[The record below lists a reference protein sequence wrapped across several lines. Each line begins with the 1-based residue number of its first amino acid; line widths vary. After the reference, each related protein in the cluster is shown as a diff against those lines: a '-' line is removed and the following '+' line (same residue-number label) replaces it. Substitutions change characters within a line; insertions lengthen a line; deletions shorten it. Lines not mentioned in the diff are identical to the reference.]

1 MEFYKRVLKL
11 HHFRNLGRKSPT
23 ELLLNSSF
31 EKHGGLVILVGE
43 NNVGKSN
50 VLEAL
55 TIFNDADIKLCS
67 EEDYFKNHKKDTL
80 LSLEEETILD
90 RKITGFSCVDLK
102 IQTKEVNKGLKELSK
117 TLISY
122 PFEKHVEALGEQ
134 CNNSVYIP
142 TNNNDYSK
150 ICTLVSNFINL
161 ITSYNSLGL
170 FLHFYKEKLKLSEF
184 VTEYANA
191 TNNLFFKELIKHVS
205 GNSEW
210 IKNFCQCIK
219 EIIKHNTP
227 DKKYN
232 TDEFFV
238 MRQHKQ
244 NQLAKI
250 YSCFKKLSEG
260 EIKPKD
266 VEYILKK
273 LEELDKIFK
282 TTDFTK
288 FTPKTE
294 ALLNEQSQEKL
305 SEFVKEMIEK
315 IDEKYPINENFK
327 QQFRT
332 FRLNIGNLKKE
343 IKNSLKNL
351 DKIGEDFER
360 KKERLIREIE
370 NDCKNQK
377 VLKFNYDVLLDNIQ
391 QICKNYIASHA
402 VNDVSKDIKS
412 MMCQLY
418 LKKIDLLVN
427 SEIEQYRYNDFLESA
442 RKFLWEDIK
451 TLDEK
456 SGVHLFPKNIGE
468 IKDKFE
474 TNKEKFKQSK
484 NYSEFAE
491 YCRECNPYTAFQ
503 NLKNKV
509 QFPLSG
515 GLSYKSYKLVPTMK
529 EYKEPKIT
537 DNDFKAV
544 LFTCID
550 YSSLSE
556 FDQWD
561 WFFRNSLFRKMDFHP
576 NAIWNFFG
584 SILKDGQA
592 LQIIMFDKNNDLV
605 IYDSEKSFNIPKKYL
620 QEIDQELLK
629 EIRQSKHLFPIE
641 VKRKYNNNVCQFE
654 FFKKDT
660 SHLLFKVNFTEI
672 LENLAEILE
681 YNMQLKID
689 SLITKEF
696 NKLLAI
702 AEDSSQNSYQLKIH
716 VRHNNK
722 FYDYSKKST
731 AYEIKLEIHD
741 CRKSHDHNEPIIL
754 SQQSTGFQWA
764 FNFMFGFLYNV
775 GSDFSFNKNI
785 IYVMDEP
792 ATHLSVPARKEFRR
806 FLKEYAHKNH
816 VTFVLATHDPF
827 LVDTDHLDE
836 IRIVEKETEGS
847 VIKNHF
853 NYPLNN
859 AGKDSDALD
868 KIKRSLGVGQH
879 VFHNPQKHRII
890 FVEGI
895 TDYCY
900 LSAFKLYFNEREY
913 KDNPIPFT
921 FLPISGLKNN
931 PNDMEETIKKLCKL
945 DNHPI
950 VLTDDD
956 RKCVFN
962 QKATSERFK
971 KANEEMHDPI
981 RILQLSKCDEN
992 FKQIE
997 DCFSAN
1003 DRKKYAKNKQME
1015 LAMAFKTRLLYGEK
1029 DDVVS
1034 EETKKNFLK
1043 LFEWIKKECNNP
1055 TIKKEYIK
1063 FDYNTPRIIIERILM
1078 FKKMCLSLIA
1088 ISGVC
1093 VGAKDLDFKLDYRA
1107 TGGKLMGKMT
1117 DSSLL
1122 SITSMNDEPV
1132 VIKNLI
1138 VNRGNSCEAT
1148 KKVEPKLGDKFKK
1161 EKLFDHEL
1169 KYSQQ
1174 IFYRL
1179 DCKPNQLLEVKIITD
1194 KGEYYHKFSK

>member
-11 HHFRNLGRKSPT
+11 HHFRNLGRKSPA

-31 EKHGGLVILVGE
+31 ENKHGGLVVLVGE

-55 TIFNDADIKLCS
+55 TIFNDADIKLCN
-67 EEDYFKNHKKDTL
+67 EEDYFKDHEKDSL

-90 RKITGFSCVDLK
+90 HKITGFSCMDLK
-102 IQTKEVNKGLKELSK
+102 IRTEEIGEGLKELSK

-142 TNNNDYSK
+142 TNNNDYSN
-150 ICTLVSNFINL
+150 ICTLVSDFINL

-170 FLHFYKEKLKLSEF
+170 FLHFYKEKLKLSEL

-219 EIIKHNTP
+219 EIIKRNTP

-238 MRQHKQ
+238 MGQHKQ

-332 FRLNIGNLKKE
+332 FRSNIISLKKE

-351 DKIGEDFER
+351 DKIREGFKL
-360 KKERLIREIE
+360 KKESWIKEIG
-370 NDCKNQK
+370 NDCENQK
-377 VLKFNYDVLLDNIQ
+377 TLDPNYDVLLDNIE
-391 QICKNYIASHA
+391 QICKKYIASHA
-402 VNDVSKDIKS
+402 VNDASKDIKS
-412 MMCQLY
+412 MMCQFY
-418 LKKIDLLVN
+418 LKQIDLLSN
-427 SEIEQYRYNDFLESA
+427 SEIVRHKYSIFYESA
-442 RKFLWEDIK
+442 RKSLWENIK
-451 TLDEK
+451 TLDNE
-456 SGVHLFPKNIGE
+456 SGIHLFPKNIGE

-474 TNKEKFKQSK
+474 ANKEKFKQSR

-491 YCRECNPYTAFQ
+491 YCRECNPYTAF
-503 NLKNKV
+503 NFHLNNGSSH
-509 QFPLSG
+509 QFE
-515 GLSYKSYKLVPTMK
+515 KFVPTMK

-537 DNDFKAV
+537 DNDLKTA
-544 LFTCID
+544 LFTLFG
-550 YSSLSE
+550 YSSPSE
-556 FDQWD
+556 FDQSD
-561 WFFRNSLFRKMDFHP
+561 WFFKNSLFRKMDFHP
-576 NAIWNFFG
+576 NTIWNFFV

-629 EIRQSKHLFPIE
+629 EIRRSDYPFPKCEYHNDKDMVQLTFSKDDASPLMVE
-641 VKRKYNNNVCQFE
+641 V
-654 FFKKDT
+654 
-660 SHLLFKVNFTEI
+660 S
-672 LENLAEILE
+672 LAEILE
-681 YNMQLKID
+681 YNMQLKIN

-696 NKLLAI
+696 NRLLVI
-702 AEDSSQNSYQLKIH
+702 AQDSPQNSYQLKIH

-741 CRKSHDHNEPIIL
+741 CRKFDNQNEPIIL

-775 GSDFSFNKNI
+775 GSNFSFNHNI

-836 IRIVEKETEGS
+836 IRIVKKETEGS
-847 VIKNHF
+847 AIKNHF

-859 AGKDSDALD
+859 ASKDSDALYQ
-868 KIKRSLGVGQH
+868 IKRSLGVGQH

-900 LSAFKLYFNEREY
+900 LSAFKLYLCYKEF

-921 FLPISGLKNN
+921 FLPISGLKKES
-931 PNDMEETIKKLCKL
+931 DEMKETIQKLCEL

-962 QKATSERFK
+962 QQATSERFK
-971 KANEEMHDPI
+971 RANEEMHDPI
-981 RILQLSKCDEN
+981 TILQLSDCDRH

-1003 DRKKYAKNKQME
+1003 DRKKYAKNKRME
-1015 LAMAFKTRLLYGEK
+1015 LAMAFKTRLLYSGK
-1029 DDVVS
+1029 DDVMS
-1034 EETKKNFLK
+1034 EETKENFQK
-1043 LFEWIKKECNNP
+1043 LFEWIAKECN
-1055 TIKKEYIK
+1055 
-1063 FDYNTPRIIIERILM
+1063 
-1078 FKKMCLSLIA
+1078 
-1088 ISGVC
+1088 
-1093 VGAKDLDFKLDYRA
+1093 
-1107 TGGKLMGKMT
+1107 
-1117 DSSLL
+1117 DS
-1122 SITSMNDEPV
+1122 
-1132 VIKNLI
+1132 KN
-1138 VNRGNSCEAT
+1138 R
-1148 KKVEPKLGDKFKK
+1148 
-1161 EKLFDHEL
+1161 L
-1169 KYSQQ
+1169 K
-1174 IFYRL
+1174 
-1179 DCKPNQLLEVKIITD
+1179 NNA
-1194 KGEYYHKFSK
+1194 

>member
-31 EKHGGLVILVGE
+31 GEIKHGELVVLVGE

-67 EEDYFKNHKKDTL
+67 KEDYFKDHEKNHEKDTL

-90 RKITGFSCVDLK
+90 HKITDFSCVDLK
-102 IQTKEVNKGLKELSK
+102 IQSKEVSHNLKELSK
-117 TLISY
+117 TLIVY
-122 PFEKHVEALGEQ
+122 PFSAFIGGFIK
-134 CNNSVYIP
+134 
-142 TNNNDYSK
+142 
-150 ICTLVSNFINL
+150 LVM
-161 ITSYNSLGL
+161 SYGILDS
-170 FLHFYKEKLKLSEF
+170 FLKFYKEKLKLGAF
-184 VTEYANA
+184 A
-191 TNNLFFKELIKHVS
+191 TRQANNLLFKELIKHLS
-205 GNSEW
+205 GNNQLV
-210 IKNFCQCIK
+210 KNFCQCIR
-219 EIIKHNTP
+219 EIIE
-227 DKKYN
+227 YN
-232 TDEFFV
+232 APNNKEYKPNQFFIMGKV
-238 MRQHKQ
+238 KQ
-244 NQLAKI
+244 KQLSEI
-250 YSCFKKLSEG
+250 YSRLKRLNERKIE
-260 EIKPKD
+260 PKD
-266 VEYILKK
+266 VKSVLKDMPQK
-273 LEELDKIFK
+273 VKTLDEIFR
-282 TTDFTK
+282 TTDFDEK
-288 FTPKTE
+288 FAPKIKV
-294 ALLNEQSQEKL
+294 LQNEQSQERL
-305 SEFVKEMIEK
+305 SNFIKDIIKE

-327 QQFRT
+327 KQFEE
-332 FRLNIGNLKKE
+332 FESNVKHLNETKK
-343 IKNSLKNL
+343 
-351 DKIGEDFER
+351 DFER
-360 KKERLIREIE
+360 KKESWIKEIE

-377 VLKFNYDVLLDNIQ
+377 TLDPNYDVLLDNIQ
-391 QICKNYIASHA
+391 QMCKNYIASHA

-427 SEIEQYRYNDFLESA
+427 SEIEQYRYSNFFESA
-442 RKFLWEDIK
+442 RKSLWESIK
-451 TLDEK
+451 TLDNE
-456 SGVHLFPKNIGE
+456 SGVHLFPKNPKE
-468 IKDKFE
+468 IKKKFE
-474 TNKEKFKQSK
+474 DNKEKFKQSK
-484 NYSEFAE
+484 NVSEFAE

-503 NLKNKV
+503 NLRNKV

-515 GLSYKSYKLVPTMK
+515 GLSHQFDELVPTMK

-537 DNDFKAV
+537 DNDLKTA

-550 YSSLSE
+550 YSSPSE
-556 FDQWD
+556 FDQSD
-561 WFFRNSLFRKMDFHP
+561 WFFRGSLFRKMDFHP

-629 EIRQSKHLFPIE
+629 EIRQSEFPFNIE
-641 VKRKYNNNVCQFE
+641 AKGECDNNVCQFE

-696 NKLLAI
+696 NRLLAI
-702 AEDSSQNSYQLKIH
+702 AEDSPQDSYQLKIH

-775 GSDFSFNKNI
+775 GSHFSFNKNI

-792 ATHLSVPARKEFRR
+792 ATPLSVPARKEFRK

-816 VTFVLATHDPF
+816 VTFVVATHDPF

-859 AGKDSDALD
+859 ASKNSDALYQ
-868 KIKRSLGVGQH
+868 IKRSLGVGQH

-900 LSAFKLYFNEREY
+900 LSAFKLYFNEY
-913 KDNPIPFT
+913 NPQFKDNPIPFT
-921 FLPISGLKNN
+921 FLPISWLKKES
-931 PNDMEETIKKLCKL
+931 DEMKETIQKLCEL
-945 DNHPI
+945 DNNPI

-956 RKCVFN
+956 RKCDFDQN
-962 QKATSERFK
+962 ATSERFK

-997 DCFSAN
+997 NCFSVN
-1003 DRKKYAKNKQME
+1003 DRKKYAKNKRKE
-1015 LAMAFKTRLLYGEK
+1015 LAMAFKTRLLYSGKDAVEK
-1029 DDVVS
+1029 Q
-1034 EETKKNFLK
+1034 TKRNFLK
-1043 LFEWIKKECNNP
+1043 LFKWI
-1055 TIKKEYIK
+1055 
-1063 FDYNTPRIIIERILM
+1063 
-1078 FKKMCLSLIA
+1078 A
-1088 ISGVC
+1088 W
-1093 VGAKDLDFKLDYRA
+1093 A
-1107 TGGKLMGKMT
+1107 TNL
-1117 DSSLL
+1117 
-1122 SITSMNDEPV
+1122 
-1132 VIKNLI
+1132 IKN
-1138 VNRGNSCEAT
+1138 
-1148 KKVEPKLGDKFKK
+1148 
-1161 EKLFDHEL
+1161 
-1169 KYSQQ
+1169 
-1174 IFYRL
+1174 
-1179 DCKPNQLLEVKIITD
+1179 
-1194 KGEYYHKFSK
+1194 

>member
-11 HHFRNLGRKSPT
+11 HHFRNLGRNLPA

-31 EKHGGLVILVGE
+31 EKHGGLVVLVGE

-55 TIFNDADIKLCS
+55 KIFNDADVKLCS
-67 EEDYFKNHKKDTL
+67 ENDCFKAHEKDSL

-90 RKITGFSCVDLK
+90 HKITDFSCVDLR
-102 IQTKEVNKGLKELSK
+102 IRTEEIGEGLKELSK

-134 CNNSVYIP
+134 CSNFVSIP
-142 TNNNDYSK
+142 INNDDYSN
-150 ICTLVSNFINL
+150 ICTFVSNFINL
-161 ITSYNSLGL
+161 ITSYNSLES
-170 FLHFYKEKLKLSEF
+170 FLHFYKEKLKLSEL
-184 VTEYANA
+184 VTKYADA
-191 TNNLFFKELIKHVS
+191 TNNLLFKELIKHVS

-219 EIIKHNTP
+219 EIIKRNTP

-238 MRQHKQ
+238 MGQHKQ
-244 NQLAKI
+244 NQLEKI
-250 YSCFKKLSEG
+250 YSCFKKLSEK

-266 VEYILKK
+266 VEYISKRI
-273 LEELDKIFK
+273 EALDEIFR
-282 TTDFTK
+282 TTDSNTK

-294 ALLNEQSQEKL
+294 
-305 SEFVKEMIEK
+305 VKDIIKE

-332 FRLNIGNLKKE
+332 FRSSIGNLKKK
-343 IKNSLKNL
+343 IKNSLKYL
-351 DKIGEDFER
+351 EKTREDFER
-360 KKERLIREIE
+360 KKESWIKEIG

-377 VLKFNYDVLLDNIQ
+377 TLKFNYDVLLDNIQ
-391 QICKNYIASHA
+391 QICEKYIASH
-402 VNDVSKDIKS
+402 VVSDESKDMKS
-412 MMCQLY
+412 MMCQFY
-418 LKKIDLLVN
+418 LEKMELLSNSKIRRYQYDDLLK
-427 SEIEQYRYNDFLESA
+427 SA
-442 RKFLWEDIK
+442 KKSLWESIK
-451 TLDEK
+451 ILDNE
-456 SGVHLFPKNIGE
+456 SGVHLFPKNLKE
-468 IKDKFE
+468 IKEKFE

-484 NYSEFAE
+484 NYYEFAE

-503 NLKNKV
+503 NLRNKV

-515 GLSYKSYKLVPTMK
+515 GLSYKFNKLVPTMK

-537 DNDFKAV
+537 DNDLKTA

-550 YSSLSE
+550 YSSPSE
-556 FDQWD
+556 FNQSD
-561 WFFRNSLFRKMDFHP
+561 WFFRNSLFRKMGFHP
-576 NAIWNFFG
+576 NTIWNFFG
-584 SILKDGQA
+584 RILKDGQA

-629 EIRQSKHLFPIE
+629 EIRQSEFPFNIE
-641 VKRKYNNNVCQFE
+641 AKGECDNNVCQFE

-672 LENLAEILE
+672 LENIAEILE

-696 NKLLAI
+696 NRLLAI
-702 AEDSSQNSYQLKIH
+702 AEDSPQDSYQLKIR

-741 CRKSHDHNEPIIL
+741 CRKSDNQNEPIIL

-775 GSDFSFNKNI
+775 GSHFSLNKNI

-792 ATHLSVPARKEFRR
+792 ATHLSVPARKEFRK

-816 VTFVLATHDPF
+816 VTFVVATHDPF

-847 VIKNHF
+847 AIKNHF

-859 AGKDSDALD
+859 ASKNSDALYQ
-868 KIKRSLGVGQH
+868 IKRSLGVGQH

-900 LSAFKLYFNEREY
+900 LSAFKLYFNKHNPQF

-931 PNDMEETIKKLCKL
+931 PNKMKETIKKLCEL
-945 DNHPI
+945 DNNPI

-962 QKATSERFK
+962 QQATSERFK
-971 KANEEMHDPI
+971 KANKYLGNPI
-981 RILQLSKCDEN
+981 TILQLSDCDRH

-1003 DRKKYAKNKQME
+1003 DRNKYAGNKRME
-1015 LAMAFKTRLLYGEK
+1015 LSMAFKTRLLYGGEDAVEK
-1029 DDVVS
+1029 Q
-1034 EETKKNFLK
+1034 TKRNFLK
-1043 LFEWIKKECNNP
+1043 LFKWV
-1055 TIKKEYIK
+1055 
-1063 FDYNTPRIIIERILM
+1063 
-1078 FKKMCLSLIA
+1078 A
-1088 ISGVC
+1088 W
-1093 VGAKDLDFKLDYRA
+1093 A
-1107 TGGKLMGKMT
+1107 TNL
-1117 DSSLL
+1117 
-1122 SITSMNDEPV
+1122 
-1132 VIKNLI
+1132 IKN
-1138 VNRGNSCEAT
+1138 
-1148 KKVEPKLGDKFKK
+1148 
-1161 EKLFDHEL
+1161 
-1169 KYSQQ
+1169 
-1174 IFYRL
+1174 
-1179 DCKPNQLLEVKIITD
+1179 
-1194 KGEYYHKFSK
+1194 

>member
-31 EKHGGLVILVGE
+31 DEKHGGLVILVGE

-55 TIFNDADIKLCS
+55 TIFNDADVKLCS
-67 EEDYFKNHKKDTL
+67 EEDYFKDHEKDTL

-90 RKITGFSCVDLK
+90 HKITGFSCVDLR
-102 IQTKEVNKGLKELSK
+102 IQTKGVSEELKELSK
-117 TLISY
+117 ILISY
-122 PFEKHVEALGEQ
+122 PFEKHVKALGEQ
-134 CNNSVYIP
+134 CNNIVSIP
-142 TNNNDYSK
+142 INNDNYSN
-150 ICTLVSNFINL
+150 IRTLVSDFINL

-170 FLHFYKEKLKLSEF
+170 FLHFYKEKLKLSEL
-184 VTEYANA
+184 VTKYADV
-191 TNNLFFKELIKHVS
+191 TNNLLFKELIKHVS
-205 GNSEW
+205 GNSEG

-238 MRQHKQ
+238 MGQHKQ

-250 YSCFKKLSEG
+250 YSYFKKLSEG
-260 EIKPKD
+260 EIKPQN
-266 VEYILKK
+266 EYILKK
-273 LEELDKIFK
+273 LKSLDEIFK

-288 FTPKTE
+288 FTPETE
-294 ALLNEQSQEKL
+294 
-305 SEFVKEMIEK
+305 VKDIIKE

-332 FRLNIGNLKKE
+332 FRLNIGNLKKK
-343 IKNSLKNL
+343 IKNSLKYL
-351 DKIGEDFER
+351 EKTREDFER

-391 QICKNYIASHA
+391 QICKKYIASH
-402 VNDVSKDIKS
+402 VVSDESKDIKS
-412 MMCQLY
+412 MMCQFY

-427 SEIEQYRYNDFLESA
+427 SEIEQYRYNDFFEST
-442 RKFLWEDIK
+442 RKSLWENIK

-474 TNKEKFKQSK
+474 ANKEKFKQSK

-503 NLKNKV
+503 NLRNKV

-515 GLSYKSYKLVPTMK
+515 GLSYKSYKLVQTMK

-537 DNDFKAV
+537 DNGLKTA
-544 LFTCID
+544 LFTLFD
-550 YSSLSE
+550 YSSPSE

-592 LQIIMFDKNNDLV
+592 LQIIMFDKNNDLEV
-605 IYDSEKSFNIPKKYL
+605 YFGFDKSFVIPKKYL
-620 QEIDQELLK
+620 QEIDQESLK
-629 EIRQSKHLFPIE
+629 EIRQSEFPFNIE
-641 VKRKYNNNVCQFE
+641 VKRKYNNNNVCQLE
-654 FFKKDT
+654 FFNDK
-660 SHLLFKVNFTEI
+660 SSLLFKVNFTEI

-696 NKLLAI
+696 NRLLAI
-702 AEDSSQNSYQLKIH
+702 AEDSPQDSYQLKIH

-722 FYDYSKKST
+722 LPREKST

-741 CRKSHDHNEPIIL
+741 CRKSDNQKPIIL

-764 FNFMFGFLYNV
+764 FNFMFGFLYNW
-775 GSDFSFNKNI
+775 GSHFSLNKNI

-792 ATHLSVPARKEFRR
+792 ATPLSVPARKEFRR

-847 VIKNHF
+847 AIKNHF

-859 AGKDSDALD
+859 ASKDSDALD

-900 LSAFKLYFNEREY
+900 LSAFKLYFNEREF

-921 FLPISGLKNN
+921 FLPISGLKKES
-931 PNDMEETIKKLCKL
+931 DEMKETIQKLCEL
-945 DNHPI
+945 DNNPI

-962 QKATSERFK
+962 QQATSERFK
-971 KANEEMHDPI
+971 RANEEMGDPI
-981 RILQLSKCDEN
+981 TILQLSKCDRY

-1003 DRKKYAKNKQME
+1003 DREKYAKNKCKE

-1029 DDVVS
+1029 DDVMS

-1043 LFEWIKKECNNP
+1043 LFEWIKKECNNL

-1063 FDYNTPRIIIERILM
+1063 FDYNTLQIL
-1078 FKKMCLSLIA
+1078 
-1088 ISGVC
+1088 
-1093 VGAKDLDFKLDYRA
+1093 
-1107 TGGKLMGKMT
+1107 
-1117 DSSLL
+1117 LL
-1122 SITSMNDEPV
+1122 
-1132 VIKNLI
+1132 
-1138 VNRGNSCEAT
+1138 
-1148 KKVEPKLGDKFKK
+1148 
-1161 EKLFDHEL
+1161 
-1169 KYSQQ
+1169 
-1174 IFYRL
+1174 
-1179 DCKPNQLLEVKIITD
+1179 
-1194 KGEYYHKFSK
+1194 KGF

>member
-11 HHFRNLGRKSPT
+11 HHFRNLGKNSPT
-23 ELLLNSSF
+23 KLLLNSSF
-31 EKHGGLVILVGE
+31 DEKHGGLVVLVGE

-55 TIFNDADIKLCS
+55 TIFNDADVKLCN
-67 EEDYFKNHKKDTL
+67 EEDYFKTHEKDHEKDTL

-90 RKITGFSCVDLK
+90 HKITDFSCVDLR
-102 IQTKEVNKGLKELSK
+102 IQSKEVNKGLKKLSK

-134 CNNSVYIP
+134 CSNFVYIP
-142 TNNNDYSK
+142 TNNNDYSN

-170 FLHFYKEKLKLSEF
+170 FLHFYKEKLKLSEL

-191 TNNLFFKELIKHVS
+191 TNNLFFKELIKYVS
-205 GNSEW
+205 GNSEG
-210 IKNFCQCIK
+210 IKTFCQCIK
-219 EIIKHNTP
+219 EIIKSNTP
-227 DKKYN
+227 NKKYN
-232 TDEFFV
+232 SDEFFI
-238 MRQHKQ
+238 MGQHKQ
-244 NQLAKI
+244 NQLEKI
-250 YSCFKKLSEG
+250 YSHFKKLSEG
-260 EIKPKD
+260 EIKPQN
-266 VEYILKK
+266 EGILKK
-273 LEELDKIFK
+273 LKSLDEIFK
-282 TTDFTK
+282 TTDFTR

-294 ALLNEQSQEKL
+294 IKDIT
-305 SEFVKEMIEK
+305 KE
-315 IDEKYPINENFK
+315 IDEKYPISENFK

-332 FRLNIGNLKKE
+332 FRSSIGNLKKK
-343 IKNSLKNL
+343 IKNSLKYL
-351 DKIGEDFER
+351 KKTREDFER
-360 KKERLIREIE
+360 KKESWIKEIG

-377 VLKFNYDVLLDNIQ
+377 TLEFNYDVLLDNIQ
-391 QICKNYIASHA
+391 QICKKYIASH
-402 VNDVSKDIKS
+402 VVSDESKDIKP
-412 MMCQLY
+412 MMCQFY
-418 LKKIDLLVN
+418 LEKIDLLFN
-427 SEIEQYRYNDFLESA
+427 SEIEQCKYGDFLESA

-456 SGVHLFPKNIGE
+456 SGVHLFPKNLKE
-468 IKDKFE
+468 IKEKFE
-474 TNKEKFKQSK
+474 NNKEKFKQSK
-484 NYSEFAE
+484 NYFEFAE
-491 YCRECNPYTAFQ
+491 RCRECNPYTAFQ
-503 NLKNKV
+503 NLRNKV

-537 DNDFKAV
+537 DNDLKTT

-584 SILKDGQA
+584 SILKDSQA
-592 LQIIMFDKNNDLV
+592 LEIMFDKNNDLE
-605 IYDSEKSFNIPKKYL
+605 IYSIYNKLFNIPKKYL
-620 QEIDQELLK
+620 QERDQESLK
-629 EIRQSKHLFPIE
+629 EIKRSKYPFQIKIKGEYDNDIWQL
-641 VKRKYNNNVCQFE
+641 K
-654 FFKKDT
+654 FFKNDT
-660 SHLLFKVNFTEI
+660 SHLLFKVSFTEI

-681 YNMQLKID
+681 YNMQLKIN

-696 NKLLAI
+696 NRLLAI
-702 AEDSSQNSYQLKIH
+702 AEDSPQDSYQLKIH

-722 FYDYSKKST
+722 LSEEKEYT

-741 CRKSHDHNEPIIL
+741 CRKSDNQNEPIIL

-775 GSDFSFNKNI
+775 GSHFSFNHNI

-847 VIKNHF
+847 VIKDHF
-853 NYPLNN
+853 NYPLKN

-900 LSAFKLYFNEREY
+900 LSAFKLYLRYKEY

-921 FLPISGLKNN
+921 FLPISGLKK
-931 PNDMEETIKKLCKL
+931 DSKHMKETIKKLCEL

-950 VLTDDD
+950 VLIDDD

-971 KANEEMHDPI
+971 KANEDLGNPI
-981 RILQLSKCDEN
+981 TILQLSDCDRH

-1003 DRKKYAKNKQME
+1003 DRKKYAKNKRME
-1015 LAMAFKTRLLYGEK
+1015 LSMAFKTRLLYGGKDAIEK
-1029 DDVVS
+1029 Q
-1034 EETKKNFLK
+1034 TKRNFLK
-1043 LFEWIKKECNNP
+1043 LFKWI
-1055 TIKKEYIK
+1055 
-1063 FDYNTPRIIIERILM
+1063 
-1078 FKKMCLSLIA
+1078 A
-1088 ISGVC
+1088 W
-1093 VGAKDLDFKLDYRA
+1093 A
-1107 TGGKLMGKMT
+1107 TNL
-1117 DSSLL
+1117 
-1122 SITSMNDEPV
+1122 
-1132 VIKNLI
+1132 IKN
-1138 VNRGNSCEAT
+1138 
-1148 KKVEPKLGDKFKK
+1148 
-1161 EKLFDHEL
+1161 
-1169 KYSQQ
+1169 
-1174 IFYRL
+1174 
-1179 DCKPNQLLEVKIITD
+1179 
-1194 KGEYYHKFSK
+1194 

>member
-1 MEFYKRVLKL
+1 MR
-11 HHFRNLGRKSPT
+11 G
-23 ELLLNSSF
+23 F
-31 EKHGGLVILVGE
+31 EDP
-43 NNVGKSN
+43 N
-50 VLEAL
+50 
-55 TIFNDADIKLCS
+55 
-67 EEDYFKNHKKDTL
+67 
-80 LSLEEETILD
+80 
-90 RKITGFSCVDLK
+90 
-102 IQTKEVNKGLKELSK
+102 LKELSK
-117 TLISY
+117 ILISY
-122 PFEKHVEALGEQ
+122 PF
-134 CNNSVYIP
+134 SVF
-142 TNNNDYSK
+142 
-150 ICTLVSNFINL
+150 VGGFINL
-161 ITSYNSLGL
+161 VMSYGVLDL
-170 FLHFYKEKLKLSEF
+170 FLKFYKEKLKLGAF
-184 VTEYANA
+184 TTRQAD
-191 TNNLFFKELIKHVS
+191 NLLFKELIKHVS

-219 EIIKHNTP
+219 EIIKCNTP

-238 MRQHKQ
+238 MGQHKQ

-250 YSCFKKLSEG
+250 YSYFKKLSEG
-260 EIKPKD
+260 EIKPQNED
-266 VEYILKK
+266 ILKK
-273 LEELDKIFK
+273 LKGLDEIFK
-282 TTDFTK
+282 TTDFDEK
-288 FTPKTE
+288 FAPKIKV
-294 ALLNEQSQEKL
+294 LQNEQSQEIP
-305 SEFVKEMIEK
+305 SELIKDIIEE

-327 QQFRT
+327 QQFKKFRT
-332 FRLNIGNLKKE
+332 NTVSLKNK

-351 DKIGEDFER
+351 DKTRKDFER
-360 KKERLIREIE
+360 KKELLIRKIE

-377 VLKFNYDVLLDNIQ
+377 TLEFDYDVLLDNIQ
-391 QICKNYIASHA
+391 QICKKYIASHV
-402 VNDVSKDIKS
+402 VNDASKDMKYMI
-412 MMCQLY
+412 CQFY
-418 LKKIDLLVN
+418 LEKMELLSNSKIVR
-427 SEIEQYRYNDFLESA
+427 YRYSNLFEST
-442 RKFLWEDIK
+442 RKSLWENIK
-451 TLDEK
+451 TLDNE
-456 SGVHLFPKNIGE
+456 SGIHLFPKNIGE

-474 TNKEKFKQSK
+474 ANKEKVKQSK
-484 NYSEFAE
+484 NYFEFAE

-503 NLKNKV
+503 NLRNKV

-537 DNDFKAV
+537 DNDLKTA
-544 LFTCID
+544 LFTLFG
-550 YSSLSE
+550 YSSPSE
-556 FDQWD
+556 FDQSD

-605 IYDSEKSFNIPKKYL
+605 IYDSEKSFNIPEKYL
-620 QEIDQELLK
+620 QEIDQESLK

-696 NKLLAI
+696 NRLLAI
-702 AEDSSQNSYQLKIH
+702 AQDSSQDSYQLKIH

-741 CRKSHDHNEPIIL
+741 CRKSHDQNEPIIL

-775 GSDFSFNKNI
+775 GSDFSLNKNI

-792 ATHLSVPARKEFRR
+792 ATPLSVPARKEFRR

-836 IRIVEKETEGS
+836 IRIVEKETEDS

-859 AGKDSDALD
+859 ASKDSDALD
-868 KIKRSLGVGQH
+868 KIKHSLGVGQH
-879 VFHNPQKHRII
+879 VFHNPKKHRII

-900 LSAFKLYFNEREY
+900 LSAFKLYFNEREF

-931 PNDMEETIKKLCKL
+931 PNEMKETLQKFCEL
-945 DNHPI
+945 DNNPI

-962 QKATSERFK
+962 QNATSERFK
-971 KANEEMHDPI
+971 NANEEMHDPI
-981 RILQLSKCDEN
+981 RILQLSDCDRH

-1003 DRKKYAKNKQME
+1003 DRKKYAKNKRME
-1015 LAMAFKTRLLYGEK
+1015 LAMAFKTRLLYGGE
-1029 DDVVS
+1029 DDVMS
-1034 EETKKNFLK
+1034 EETKKNFLC
-1043 LFEWIKKECNNP
+1043 LFEWIKK
-1055 TIKKEYIK
+1055 
-1063 FDYNTPRIIIERILM
+1063 R
-1078 FKKMCLSLIA
+1078 
-1088 ISGVC
+1088 V
-1093 VGAKDLDFKLDYRA
+1093 
-1107 TGGKLMGKMT
+1107 
-1117 DSSLL
+1117 
-1122 SITSMNDEPV
+1122 
-1132 VIKNLI
+1132 
-1138 VNRGNSCEAT
+1138 
-1148 KKVEPKLGDKFKK
+1148 
-1161 EKLFDHEL
+1161 
-1169 KYSQQ
+1169 
-1174 IFYRL
+1174 
-1179 DCKPNQLLEVKIITD
+1179 
-1194 KGEYYHKFSK
+1194 

>member
-11 HHFRNLGRKSPT
+11 HQFRNLGRKSPT
-23 ELLLNSSF
+23 KLLLNSSF
-31 EKHGGLVILVGE
+31 ENKHGGLVILVGE

-80 LSLEEETILD
+80 LSLEEAILD
-90 RKITGFSCVDLK
+90 HKITGFSCVDLK

-122 PFEKHVEALGEQ
+122 PFCVFIGG
-134 CNNSVYIP
+134 
-142 TNNNDYSK
+142 
-150 ICTLVSNFINL
+150 FINL
-161 ITSYNSLGL
+161 IMSYGVLDS
-170 FLHFYKEKLKLSEF
+170 FLKSYKEKLKLSAF
-184 VTEYANA
+184 STRQA
-191 TNNLFFKELIKHVS
+191 NNLLFKKLIKHLS
-205 GNSEW
+205 GNNQLV
-210 IKNFCQCIK
+210 KNFCQYIR
-219 EIIKHNTP
+219 EIIE
-227 DKKYN
+227 YN
-232 TDEFFV
+232 APNKEYKPNHFFI
-238 MRQHKQ
+238 MGKNRQ
-244 NQLAKI
+244 NQLAETYSRLKRLNERKI
-250 YSCFKKLSEG
+250 E
-260 EIKPKD
+260 PKD
-266 VEYILKK
+266 VKSVLKDMPQK
-273 LEELDKIFK
+273 VKTLDEIFR
-282 TTDFTK
+282 TTDFDEK
-288 FTPKTE
+288 FAPKIKV
-294 ALLNEQSQEKL
+294 LQNEQSQERL
-305 SEFVKEMIEK
+305 SNFIKDIIKE

-327 QQFRT
+327 KQFEE
-332 FRLNIGNLKKE
+332 FESNVKHLNE
-343 IKNSLKNL
+343 MRKN
-351 DKIGEDFER
+351 FER

-391 QICKNYIASHA
+391 QICKKYIASH
-402 VNDVSKDIKS
+402 VVSDESKDMKY
-412 MMCQLY
+412 MMCQFY

-427 SEIEQYRYNDFLESA
+427 SEIVRYRYSNLFESA
-442 RKFLWEDIK
+442 RKSLWENIK
-451 TLDEK
+451 ILDEK
-456 SGVHLFPKNIGE
+456 SNAHLFPKNIDE

-474 TNKEKFKQSK
+474 ANKEKFKQSK

-503 NLKNKV
+503 NLRNKV

-515 GLSYKSYKLVPTMK
+515 GLSHKFDELAPTMK

-537 DNDFKAV
+537 DNGLKTA
-544 LFTCID
+544 LFTLFG
-550 YSSLSE
+550 YSSPSE

-620 QEIDQELLK
+620 QEIDQESLK
-629 EIRQSKHLFPIE
+629 EIRQSEFPFNIE
-641 VKRKYNNNVCQFE
+641 AKGEYNNNVWQLE
-654 FFKKDT
+654 FLNDK
-660 SHLLFKVNFTEI
+660 SSLLFKVNFTEI
-672 LENLAEILE
+672 LESLAEILE

-689 SLITKEF
+689 SLIAKEF
-696 NKLLAI
+696 NRLLAI
-702 AEDSSQNSYQLKIH
+702 AEDSSQDSYQLKIR

-764 FNFMFGFLYNV
+764 FNFMFGFLYNW
-775 GSDFSFNKNI
+775 GSHFSLNKNI

-792 ATHLSVPARKEFRR
+792 ATHLSVPARKEFRK

-836 IRIVEKETEGS
+836 IRIVEKETEDS

-859 AGKDSDALD
+859 ASKDSDALD

-879 VFHNPQKHRII
+879 VFHNPQKHRIV

-931 PNDMEETIKKLCKL
+931 PNDMKETIQKLCEL
-945 DNHPI
+945 DNNPI

-956 RKCVFN
+956 RKCDFDQN
-962 QKATSERFK
+962 ATSERFK

-981 RILQLSKCDEN
+981 TILQLSDCDRY

-1003 DRKKYAKNKQME
+1003 DREKYAKNKRKE
-1015 LAMAFKTRLLYGEK
+1015 LAMAFKTRLLYSGK

-1034 EETKKNFLK
+1034 EETKENFKK

-1063 FDYNTPRIIIERILM
+1063 FDYNTPQIL
-1078 FKKMCLSLIA
+1078 
-1088 ISGVC
+1088 
-1093 VGAKDLDFKLDYRA
+1093 
-1107 TGGKLMGKMT
+1107 
-1117 DSSLL
+1117 
-1122 SITSMNDEPV
+1122 
-1132 VIKNLI
+1132 
-1138 VNRGNSCEAT
+1138 
-1148 KKVEPKLGDKFKK
+1148 
-1161 EKLFDHEL
+1161 
-1169 KYSQQ
+1169 
-1174 IFYRL
+1174 
-1179 DCKPNQLLEVKIITD
+1179 
-1194 KGEYYHKFSK
+1194 

>member
-1 MEFYKRVLKL
+1 MKLYKRVLKL
-11 HHFRNLGRKSPT
+11 HPFRNLGRKSPA

-55 TIFNDADIKLCS
+55 KIFNDADIKLCS

-80 LSLEEETILD
+80 LSLEEEAILD
-90 RKITGFSCVDLK
+90 HKITGFSCVDLK
-102 IQTKEVNKGLKELSK
+102 IQSKEVNKGLKELSK
-117 TLISY
+117 ILISY

-219 EIIKHNTP
+219 EIIKCNTP

-238 MRQHKQ
+238 MGQHKQ

-250 YSCFKKLSEG
+250 YSYFKKLSEG
-260 EIKPKD
+260 KIKPQNED
-266 VEYILKK
+266 ILKK
-273 LEELDKIFK
+273 LKSLDEIFK

-288 FTPKTE
+288 FTPETE
-294 ALLNEQSQEKL
+294 
-305 SEFVKEMIEK
+305 VKDIIKE

-332 FRLNIGNLKKE
+332 FRSNIISLKKE

-351 DKIGEDFER
+351 DKIREGFKL
-360 KKERLIREIE
+360 KKESWIKEIG

-377 VLKFNYDVLLDNIQ
+377 TLEFDYDVLLDNIQ
-391 QICKNYIASHA
+391 QICEKYIASHV
-402 VNDVSKDIKS
+402 VNDASKDVKY
-412 MMCQLY
+412 MMCQFY
-418 LKKIDLLVN
+418 LEKMELLSNSKIRRYQYDDLLK
-427 SEIEQYRYNDFLESA
+427 SA
-442 RKFLWEDIK
+442 RISLWESIK
-451 TLDEK
+451 TLDNE
-456 SGVHLFPKNIGE
+456 SGVHLFPKNPKE
-468 IKDKFE
+468 IKKKFE
-474 TNKEKFKQSK
+474 DNKEKFKQSK
-484 NYSEFAE
+484 NVSEFAE

-503 NLKNKV
+503 NLRNKV

-515 GLSYKSYKLVPTMK
+515 GLSHQFDELVPTMK

-537 DNDFKAV
+537 DNDLKTA

-550 YSSLSE
+550 YSSPSE
-556 FDQWD
+556 FDQSD

-605 IYDSEKSFNIPKKYL
+605 IYDFEKSFNIPKKYL

-741 CRKSHDHNEPIIL
+741 CRKSDNQNEPIIL

-764 FNFMFGFLYNV
+764 FNFMFGFLYNW
-775 GSDFSFNKNI
+775 GSHFSLNKNI

-847 VIKNHF
+847 AIKNSF

-859 AGKDSDALD
+859 ASKNSDALYQ
-868 KIKRSLGVGQH
+868 IKRSLGVGQH

-890 FVEGI
+890 FIEGI

-900 LSAFKLYFNEREY
+900 LSAFKLYFNEREF

-931 PNDMEETIKKLCKL
+931 PNEMKETIQKLCEL
-945 DNHPI
+945 DNNPI

-956 RKCVFN
+956 RRCDSD
-962 QKATSERFK
+962 QKAKSEEFK

-981 RILQLSKCDEN
+981 TILQLSKCDEN

-997 DCFSAN
+997 DCFSEN
-1003 DRKKYAKNKQME
+1003 DRKEYAKNKCKE
-1015 LAMAFKTRLLYGEK
+1015 LAMAFKTRLLYGGEDAVEK
-1029 DDVVS
+1029 Q
-1034 EETKKNFLK
+1034 TKRNFLK
-1043 LFEWIKKECNNP
+1043 LFKWV
-1055 TIKKEYIK
+1055 
-1063 FDYNTPRIIIERILM
+1063 
-1078 FKKMCLSLIA
+1078 A
-1088 ISGVC
+1088 W
-1093 VGAKDLDFKLDYRA
+1093 A
-1107 TGGKLMGKMT
+1107 TNL
-1117 DSSLL
+1117 
-1122 SITSMNDEPV
+1122 
-1132 VIKNLI
+1132 IKN
-1138 VNRGNSCEAT
+1138 
-1148 KKVEPKLGDKFKK
+1148 
-1161 EKLFDHEL
+1161 
-1169 KYSQQ
+1169 
-1174 IFYRL
+1174 
-1179 DCKPNQLLEVKIITD
+1179 
-1194 KGEYYHKFSK
+1194 